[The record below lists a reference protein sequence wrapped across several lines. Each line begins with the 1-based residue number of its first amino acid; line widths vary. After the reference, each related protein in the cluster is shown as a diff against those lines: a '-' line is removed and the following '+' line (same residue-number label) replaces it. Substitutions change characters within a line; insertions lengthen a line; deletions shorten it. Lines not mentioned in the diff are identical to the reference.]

1 MNTKLFG
8 SFALVLIMGVVG
20 NQVFVL
26 AMKSSGDREIANFLD
41 RNSSEQINWEQQRA
55 LEISKTD
62 LISQPESPTWI
73 DRLAFE
79 YLAGKYNLKIEN
91 GQLLKI
97 ELKESVLGERFDTQE
112 FLDKF
117 GVELSPFSTFKI
129 THIDSNI
136 EVADLFNKQ
145 GARVSSVRFKRD
157 SDGRVTQISIE

>member
-8 SFALVLIMGVVG
+8 SFALVVVMGVVG

-26 AMKSSGDREIANFLD
+26 AMKSSGDREIANIFD
-41 RNSSEQINWEQQRA
+41 RNSSEQINWEHQRA

-62 LISQPESPTWI
+62 LISHSESPSWI
-73 DRLAFE
+73 DRLSFE

-91 GQLLKI
+91 GQVSSI
-97 ELKESVLGERFDTQE
+97 ELKESVLGQRFDTQD

-117 GVELSPFSTFKI
+117 GLELSPFSTFKI

-145 GARVSSVRFKRD
+145 GARVSSIRINRD
-157 SDGRVTQISIE
+157 SDGRVTKISLE